1 MVVLTHCSRNRRG
14 GEAGVLISNR
24 PSEEAVT
31 QLGFA
36 RKEGVP
42 WADAKGSGNG
52 FWQWEQY

>member
-1 MVVLTHCSRNRRG
+1 MLTHCSRNRRG